1 MRYSRAIID
10 AINNREL
17 ENEEAGFYLFDPQL
31 KLEIPRKVNGV
42 PAEILNPRDSWKDKV
57 TDDHSRMAMKEV

>member
-10 AINNREL
+10 AINNKEL
-17 ENEEAGFYLFDPQL
+17 ESEEAGFYMFDKQL

-42 PAEILNPRDSWKDKV
+42 PAEILNPRESWKDKV
-57 TDDHSRMAMKEV
+57 LTD